1 MAVII
6 KIQNISTN
14 EILEIPFYQGR
25 IRNPSNDKFILN
37 TASFQPNINS
47 GITLYEDA
55 VTPLLSLLDKYTY
68 DELFNNISET
78 YKTIN
83 LKSELNVKINW
94 TRISN
99 MSYTGKKGITVSIQ
113 FPVNNTNYFAIVSV
127 TKGIETI
134 GNACGYYYYNGSIP
148 FIDSTNKAFGTI
160 YDSGCL
166 IMDINNPPKD
176 YRYILVKPNNYKKK
190 GGYPY
195 TEPYIY
201 LEGTNSFPNTFRE
214 EDIGKHIYNKS
225 GVLTDKIAYDY
236 VFNGVKIPNYPD
248 QDPDNE
254 DDDSGQPTP
263 DPPLPGDGD
272 TTSDPIPDPPP
283 LPTVDVTDTGFVV
296 IYNPTVLEIRQLAYF
311 MWSGDFADLIKKV
324 FAEPFAALI
333 SLKILYS
340 PISKGAS
347 QTVWLG
353 NVETDVSM
361 SKVTAQF
368 SDVDMG
374 TINVN
379 EFFGSFADYAPFTK
393 IQIFLPFIGYK
404 DLNTDE
410 IMNSQLHLRYRV
422 DVYSGACIAFLTI
435 TKTIKSTQLNSILY
449 QFDGN
454 CAMEIPFTSN
464 DNSRYVSAILNSA
477 ASSALS
483 LANTSTFTQAQP
495 PFMMDKGESAKFTLG
510 SLAPVANGLLDI
522 MSTKPNVQRAGSLA
536 GAVSSMGVKQPYI
549 IIHRPIQHMPANYQH
564 FIGIPLN
571 LSRQLSTV
579 KGYTIIS
586 QIFISSQTATDE
598 EITMITEI
606 LKSGVIL

>member
-1 MAVII
+1 MAHNNLYLNII
-6 KIQNISTN
+6 IGNKQLKYPVAQFFAPENKGPNGFTRDRWSTN
-14 EILEIPFYQGR
+14 NGFLQYKGYPIVSMFEFLELEKIEASYSGSIDGQSVNYEVKHEIISG
-25 IRNPSNDKFILN
+25 N
-37 TASFQPNINS
+37 TAVPDLSYWYVLITAGSYSTKFYAKETTRIYPWTNDVGLGIGFNLHRDYKKFVLVGSNIGFRPYKTPNVDPTTGYHREYEWIYGEYIPTGFYDIPNWNYDS
-47 GITLYEDA
+47 YENGRLYKASYYIEGG
-55 VTPLLSLLDKYTY
+55 TLSLGYRTSTFTTSGLANWLNLDV
-68 DELFNNISET
+68 E
-78 YKTIN
+78 
-83 LKSELNVKINW
+83 
-94 TRISN
+94 
-99 MSYTGKKGITVSIQ
+99 Q
-113 FPVNNTNYFAIVSV
+113 
-127 TKGIETI
+127 
-134 GNACGYYYYNGSIP
+134 
-148 FIDSTNKAFGTI
+148 
-160 YDSGCL
+160 
-166 IMDINNPPKD
+166 
-176 YRYILVKPNNYKKK
+176 
-190 GGYPY
+190 
-195 TEPYIY
+195 TE
-201 LEGTNSFPNTFRE
+201 
-214 EDIGKHIYNKS
+214 
-225 GVLTDKIAYDY
+225 
-236 VFNGVKIPNYPD
+236 YPD
-248 QDPDNE
+248 QNPDGDN
-254 DDDSGQPTP
+254 DDSGQPMP
-263 DPPLPGDGD
+263 DPSLPGDGD
-272 TTSDPIPDPPP
+272 TISDPIPDPPP
-283 LPTVDVTDTGFVV
+283 IPSIDVTDTGFVC
-296 IYNPTVLEIRQLAYF
+296 IYNPSIIELRQLAYF

-333 SLKILYS
+333 SLKILYA
-340 PISKGAS
+340 PVTTGNS

-353 NVETDVSM
+353 NVETNVSM
-361 SKVTAQF
+361 SKVTKQF
-368 SDVDMG
+368 TDIDLG
-374 TINVN
+374 TISIS

-410 IMNSQLHLRYRV
+410 VMNSQLHLRYRV

-483 LANTSTFTQAQP
+483 LANSSTFTQAQP

-571 LSRQLSTV
+571 LSRQLSAV
-579 KGYTIIS
+579 KGYTVIS
-586 QIFISSQTATDE
+586 QIFISSQTASDV

>member
-1 MAVII
+1 MAYKMIFKEINGDDTFTLPLIAMDWSHDSDGLHLNLYEDSYLWVSELPYHPSFEELPEDSSIRKTYEYIKNTKLQARLTYTRGRAQGGYNKVAVNGALYYNNKYTGIYIGCQYENPIWYRYFSLESEYTGQQILGYNSSKKLFCSVSQPKSTYMGGMSKPGESGIIRLSNAVINPLI
-6 KIQNISTN
+6 LKKGKYTFKGVYVGSQKINDIDDKITQSIGVTITKQNSPNTN
-14 EILEIPFYQGR
+14 EIFYP
-25 IRNPSNDKFILN
+25 NLWNDLFGDN
-37 TASFQPNINS
+37 T
-47 GITLYEDA
+47 
-55 VTPLLSLLDKYTY
+55 
-68 DELFNNISET
+68 
-78 YKTIN
+78 
-83 LKSELNVKINW
+83 
-94 TRISN
+94 
-99 MSYTGKKGITVSIQ
+99 
-113 FPVNNTNYFAIVSV
+113 
-127 TKGIETI
+127 
-134 GNACGYYYYNGSIP
+134 
-148 FIDSTNKAFGTI
+148 
-160 YDSGCL
+160 
-166 IMDINNPPKD
+166 PP
-176 YRYILVKPNNYKKK
+176 
-190 GGYPY
+190 
-195 TEPYIY
+195 E
-201 LEGTNSFPNTFRE
+201 
-214 EDIGKHIYNKS
+214 
-225 GVLTDKIAYDY
+225 
-236 VFNGVKIPNYPD
+236 YPD
-248 QDPDNE
+248 QNPDGDN
-254 DDDSGQPTP
+254 DDSGQPSP
-263 DPPLPGDGD
+263 DSPIPGDGD

-296 IYNPTVLEIRQLAYF
+296 IYNPTVIEIRQLAYF

-353 NVETDVSM
+353 NVETNVSM

-374 TINVN
+374 TININ

-410 IMNSQLHLRYRV
+410 IMNSQLHLSYRV

-571 LSRQLSTV
+571 LSRKLSEV

-586 QIFISSQTATDE
+586 QVFISSQTATDD
-598 EITMITEI
+598 EITMITEL

>member
-1 MAVII
+1 MAHNSLHL
-6 KIQNISTN
+6 NI
-14 EILEIPFYQGR
+14 
-25 IRNPSNDKFILN
+25 
-37 TASFQPNINS
+37 
-47 GITLYEDA
+47 
-55 VTPLLSLLDKYTY
+55 
-68 DELFNNISET
+68 
-78 YKTIN
+78 
-83 LKSELNVKINW
+83 
-94 TRISN
+94 
-99 MSYTGKKGITVSIQ
+99 
-113 FPVNNTNYFAIVSV
+113 
-127 TKGIETI
+127 TI
-134 GNACGYYYYNGSIP
+134 GNKQLKYPVAQFFAPENKGTNGFTRDRWSTNNGFLQYKGYPIVSIFEFLELEKVEASYSGSIDGQAVNFEVKHEIIKRNTVTP
-148 FIDSTNKAFGTI
+148 ESSFWYVLITAGSYSTRFYSK
-160 YDSGCL
+160 
-166 IMDINNPPKD
+166 DIT
-176 YRYILVKPNNYKKK
+176 RQ
-190 GGYPY
+190 YPY
-195 TEPYIY
+195 TIAAGLGIGFNLHRDYKRFVLVGSNIGFRPYKTPNVEPTTGYHREYEWIYGEYIPTGFY
-201 LEGTNSFPNTFRE
+201 DLPSWNYDTYEDGRAYKASYYVEGSSLALGYSTSIFNST
-214 EDIGKHIYNKS
+214 G
-225 GVLTDKIAYDY
+225 IASWLNLS
-236 VFNGVKIPNYPD
+236 VEQTQYPD
-248 QDPDNE
+248 QNPDN
-254 DDDSGQPTP
+254 DNDDSGQPPP
-263 DPPLPGDGD
+263 DQSLPGDGD

-296 IYNPTVLEIRQLAYF
+296 IYNPTVIEIRQLAYF

-522 MSTKPNVQRAGSLA
+522 ISTKPNVQRAGSLA